1 MISSNGFI
9 VATLSL
15 YALLGALGAVW
26 AVRVRRQAGP
36 IRFRLPLASMATP
49 PVMPAWSKILVVL
62 GLLMVL
68 SAAFISG
75 KPRDLIGPI
84 FILAFMVHHL
94 QFSHPRRQTR
104 RWLVLA
110 AGLLFLANA
119 AMCLAIELGFVQA
132 SLFRL
137 PPWVTLIFSALFL
150 AVGVTTIWEGLSG
163 TLVRERG
170 HEIFGGIHPWPR
182 IVVKDWQE
190 CDGEFALRLTV
201 LSSRLFGMPSRRDL
215 EMIIPIPASECPALE
230 AFLAGRAA
238 TTGGSRLGEDVGLR
252 DGGFPARSGGE
263 EHPGGW

>member
-9 VATLSL
+9 VATLAL

-36 IRFRLPLASMATP
+36 IRFRLPLASMAKP
-49 PVMPAWSKILVVL
+49 PVMPTWSKILVVL
-62 GLLMVL
+62 GLFMVL

-84 FILAFMVHHL
+84 FILAPMVHHL

-104 RWLVLA
+104 RWLVLV
-110 AGLLFLANA
+110 AGLLLLASA
-119 AMCLAIELGFVQA
+119 AMCLAIGLGVFRA
-132 SLFRL
+132 SLFRM
-137 PPWVTLIFSALFL
+137 PPWVVLIFSALFL
-150 AVGVTTIWEGLSG
+150 AVGVMTIWEGLSG
-163 TLVRERG
+163 TLARERG
-170 HEIFGGIHPWPR
+170 LETFGEIHPWPR

-201 LSSRLFGMPSRRDL
+201 LSPRLYGMSSRRDL
-215 EMIIPIPASECPALE
+215 EMIIPIPAAECPALQ

-238 TTGGSRLGEDVGLR
+238 NAGGSRLLENVGLR
-252 DGGFPARSGGE
+252 DGGSPSRSGGD
-263 EHPGGW
+263 EHPGRW